1 MLEKRVTLREVA
13 ARAGVH
19 FTTAGM
25 ALRGDAR
32 LKPETAQRIIAVAE
46 RLGYRPDPML
56 SALANYRHREGETFH
71 GIIGYLL
78 PGPPR
83 EVLRSNHG
91 TRLSFEGATEQA
103 RQLGFKVEAFD
114 ITAPDLRSERMRQM
128 LLARNVQGVILAPL
142 PQPGAY
148 PLDLGHD
155 FSVVAIGYS
164 VRGASLH
171 RVCPHQQRG
180 MRLQLNEL
188 GERGYRRVGLIISEN
203 GNERTEQNFL
213 GAYLGLQATQ
223 PQAQRVEPLILR
235 TFTALAVERWLATQR
250 PDCLIAE
257 REAYE
262 LLVALG
268 YRFPADL
275 GFSLITGNV
284 GMPGVSCIREP
295 WRVLG
300 EAAIDVLLGLIRQR
314 ERGPARHPRYTLVE
328 GTWFAGGTLR
338 AVNVGRRSG
347 S

>member
-1 MLEKRVTLREVA
+1 MLEKRVTLRDVA
-13 ARAGVH
+13 TKAGVH

-46 RLGYRPDPML
+46 KLGYRPDPML
-56 SALANYRHREGETFH
+56 SALADYRHREGATFH

-78 PGPPR
+78 PGPPP

-91 TRLSFEGATEQA
+91 TRLSYEGATEHA
-103 RQLGFKVEAFD
+103 REMGFKVEAFD
-114 ITAPDLRSERMRQM
+114 ITAPNLRSERMRQM
-128 LLARNVQGVILAPL
+128 LQARNVQGVILAPL
-142 PQPGAY
+142 PKPGPY
-148 PLDLGHD
+148 PLDLGQD
-155 FSVVAIGYS
+155 FSMVAIGYS
-164 VRGASLH
+164 VHGAALH

-180 MRLQLNEL
+180 MRLQLREL
-188 GERGYRRVGLIISEN
+188 AALGYRRVGLIISEN

-223 PQAQRVEPLILR
+223 PRAQRVEPLIVGA
-235 TFTALAVERWLATQR
+235 FTPRAIERWIAQQK

-262 LLVALG
+262 VLTALD

-275 GFSLITGNV
+275 GFSLITGNI
-284 GMPGVSCIREP
+284 GLPGVSCIREP

-300 EAAIDVLLGLIRQR
+300 EAAVDVVLGLIRQR
-314 ERGPARHPRYTLVE
+314 ERGPARHPRYALVE
-328 GTWFAGGTLR
+328 GTWYAGNTLR
-338 AVNVGRRSG
+338 ARKPGASL
-347 S
+347 